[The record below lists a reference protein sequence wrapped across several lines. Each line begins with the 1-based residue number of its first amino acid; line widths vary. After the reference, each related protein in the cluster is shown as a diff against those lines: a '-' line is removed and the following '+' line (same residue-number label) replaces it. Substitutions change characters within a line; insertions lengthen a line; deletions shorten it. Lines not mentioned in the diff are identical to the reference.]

1 MEEASS
7 KVREDHREESL
18 SLNASSTEQG
28 ERTSSDSLC
37 RFRLFALCVALSTS
51 EKREDSDSFFSFLET
66 CNVSG
71 RRSIACRFRK
81 LCIENQLDG
90 SHSSRHFIPRSR
102 WVATRGM
109 KSGSIAYK
117 AHLLYHPLVL
127 GEIVCDP
134 FELEVKLNPDVSIPA
149 IDSFKTRHGTDR
161 FLGSGVPGDSDQA
174 AADAPELRR
183 GRDGY
188 KHQLWT
194 DGYPL

>member
-1 MEEASS
+1 MEEARS

-28 ERTSSDSLC
+28 ERASSDSFC

-102 WVATRGM
+102 WVATRGR

-134 FELEVKLNPDVSIPA
+134 FELEVKLNPNVSIPT
-149 IDSFKTRHGTDR
+149 IDSFEGIRQPSPSYLSFVFHNECG
-161 FLGSGVPGDSDQA
+161 Q
-174 AADAPELRR
+174 
-183 GRDGY
+183 
-188 KHQLWT
+188 
-194 DGYPL
+194 